1 MPYFTKEPCLTVG
14 RRLFGDSITVYLL
27 DIFIIRCMMVSGL
40 EVEVS

>member
-27 DIFIIRCMMVSGL
+27 NKMRYIGNTPCIYERKV
-40 EVEVS
+40 